1 MTHYLELTAGWFR
14 SGGPFMW
21 ALLFFLACAAAVMI
35 ERLIFLYFVCPRD
48 TSGLVNKLKTA
59 LADGKTDEAANLL
72 KGKSSPTLALLSVAV
87 DGFAAGYTPADIQ
100 EDIEETAIGQIHR
113 FSVRLN
119 YLSLFA
125 NVATLVGLLGT
136 ITGLMQSFT
145 ALGAVEAA
153 QKAEM
158 LAAGI
163 SQAMITTA
171 FGLIVAVPCMVV
183 YTVFANRQSLLVK
196 DLDESTVRLL
206 NFIKKNSECGV
217 RNAE

>member
-1 MTHYLELTAGWFR
+1 METTIQMLSNWFR

-21 ALLFFLACAAAVMI
+21 VLLFFLACAVAVTL
-35 ERLIFLYFVCPRD
+35 ERYIFLYFVCPRD
-48 TSGLVNKLKTA
+48 TSRIVNKLKTA
-59 LADGKTDEAANLL
+59 IGEGTLSQVGKDHLAGKT
-72 KGKSSPTLALLSVAV
+72 SPTLALLNIAV
-87 DGFAAGYTPADIQ
+87 DSFNAGYSSSDIQ
-100 EDIEETAIGQIHR
+100 EDVEEAAIGQIHR

-136 ITGLMQSFT
+136 IAGLMQSFS
-145 ALGAVEAA
+145 ALADVDPA
-153 QKAEM
+153 QKASM

-171 FGLIVAVPCMVV
+171 FGLIIAVPCMVV
-183 YTVFANRQSLLVK
+183 YTIFANRQSVLVK

-206 NFIKKNSECGV
+206 NFMKKKT
-217 RNAE
+217 AA

>member
-1 MTHYLELTAGWFR
+1 MENIIPTLANWFR

-21 ALLFFLACAAAVMI
+21 VLLFFMACAVAVAV
-35 ERLIFLYFVCPRD
+35 ERFVFLFFVCPRD
-48 TSGLVNKLKTA
+48 TSQVVSRLKAAISEGT
-59 LADGKTDEAANLL
+59 LDEAAKALS
-72 KGKSSPTLALLSVAV
+72 GKTSPTLALLNIAADS
-87 DGFAAGYTPADIQ
+87 FKAGYSWADIQ
-100 EDIEETAIGQIHR
+100 EDVEEAAISQIHR

-136 ITGLMQSFT
+136 IAGLMQSFS
-145 ALGAVEAA
+145 ALADVDPA
-153 QKAEM
+153 QKASL

-171 FGLIVAVPCMVV
+171 FGLIIAVPCMVV
-183 YTVFANRQSLLVK
+183 YTIFANRQSVLVK

-206 NFIKKNSECGV
+206 NFMKKK
-217 RNAE
+217 AAA

>member
-1 MTHYLELTAGWFR
+1 MTYYVEMLANWFR

-21 ALLFFLACAAAVMI
+21 ALLLFLACAVAVTI
-35 ERLIFLYFVCPRD
+35 ERLIFLYFICPRD
-48 TSGLVNKLKTA
+48 TSGIVNKLKA
-59 LADGKTDEAANLL
+59 AISESKPDEAANLL
-72 KGKSSPTLALLSVAV
+72 KDKSSPTLALLGVAV
-87 DGFAAGYTPADIQ
+87 AGVVAGQSSADIQ
-100 EDIEETAIGQIHR
+100 EDVEEAAIGQIHR

-136 ITGLMQSFT
+136 IAGLMQSFT

-153 QKAEM
+153 QKATM

-171 FGLIVAVPCMVV
+171 FGLIVAVPCMIA
-183 YTVFANRQSLLVK
+183 YTVFANRQSALIK

-206 NFIKKNSECGV
+206 NFIKKKKG
-217 RNAE
+217 

>member
-1 MTHYLELTAGWFR
+1 ML
-14 SGGPFMW
+14 
-21 ALLFFLACAAAVMI
+21 
-35 ERLIFLYFVCPRD
+35 ERLVFLYFICPRD
-48 TSGLVNKLKTA
+48 NSALVDRLKAA
-59 LADGKTDEAANLL
+59 LDGGGPDDAL
-72 KGKSSPTLALLSVAV
+72 KILGGGSSPTFILLKAALDSFKSG
-87 DGFAAGYTPADIQ
+87 DSHADIQ
-100 EDIEETAIGQIHR
+100 ENVEEEAISQIHR

-145 ALGAVEAA
+145 SLATVDAA
-153 QKAEM
+153 QKASM

-171 FGLIVAVPCMVV
+171 FGLIIAVPCMVV
-183 YTVFANRQSLLVK
+183 YTVYANRQSALVK

-206 NFIKKNSECGV
+206 NFMKKK
-217 RNAE
+217 RAQ

>member
-1 MTHYLELTAGWFR
+1 MTHYVALLANLFR

-21 ALLFFLACAAAVMI
+21 ALLFFLACAVAVML
-35 ERLIFLYFVCPRD
+35 ERLVFLYFICPRD
-48 TSGLVNKLKTA
+48 NSALVDRLKAA
-59 LADGKTDEAANLL
+59 LDGGGPDDAL
-72 KGKSSPTLALLSVAV
+72 KILGGGSSPTFILLKAALDSFKSG
-87 DGFAAGYTPADIQ
+87 DSHADIQ
-100 EDIEETAIGQIHR
+100 ENVEEEAISQIHR

-145 ALGAVEAA
+145 SLATVDAA
-153 QKAEM
+153 QKASM

-171 FGLIVAVPCMVV
+171 FGLIIAVPCMVV
-183 YTVFANRQSLLVK
+183 YTVYANRQSALVK

-206 NFIKKNSECGV
+206 NFMKKK
-217 RNAE
+217 RAQ